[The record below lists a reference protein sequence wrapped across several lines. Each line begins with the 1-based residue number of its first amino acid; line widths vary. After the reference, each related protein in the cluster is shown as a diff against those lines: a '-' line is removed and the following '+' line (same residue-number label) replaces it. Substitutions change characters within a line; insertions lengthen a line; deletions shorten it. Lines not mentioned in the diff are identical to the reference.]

1 MSEWHR
7 LLQRQIRKHLGG
19 EIRPELVGFV
29 QAVDAAYADMDKD
42 KAFVERTLELSLGE
56 LLDLNGTLHRQQ
68 AELSAA
74 MHQVMESLRYASRL
88 QRAQLPHA
96 ERLCDRFADFS
107 VHWSPRDTIGG
118 DLWWVS
124 PGDAAGRFS
133 VVIVDCTG
141 HGVPGAMVSLL
152 ASTSLEQIY
161 SHHEEPAPAAAL
173 RALDRVIR
181 RGLNQDKPGAT
192 GEDGCDA
199 AIVQIDPAAAEI
211 HFAGSRIDLFCVS
224 PNRAIER
231 IGGGR
236 DSLGYPGESLRP
248 PQQHTRP
255 LAPEQML
262 VMASDGLFDQIGL
275 ASTGRRR
282 SFGVARLI
290 RVLEQLES
298 QSCVAAIEA
307 IDQALNAWQ
316 GAENRRDDVTVLA
329 FALPAAQPRPTA
341 GRQTTSDHCT

>member
-1 MSEWHR
+1 MSDLHR

-19 EIRPELVGFV
+19 EVRPELEAFV
-29 QAVDAAYADMDKD
+29 QAIDIAYADMDKD
-42 KAFVERTLELSLGE
+42 KAFVERTLELSLAE
-56 LLDLNGTLHRQQ
+56 LLELNGTLHQQQ

-88 QRAQLPHA
+88 QRAQLPQA
-96 ERLCDRFADFS
+96 ERLRDRFSDFS

-161 SHHEEPAPAAAL
+161 SHHEEPEPATAL
-173 RALDRVIR
+173 LSLDRVIR

-199 AIVQIDPAAAEI
+199 AILQIDPAAAEF

-224 PNRAIER
+224 PNQPIEQ
-231 IGGGR
+231 IAAGR

-248 PQQHTRP
+248 PQQHSRKI
-255 LAPEQML
+255 AANQML

-307 IDQALNAWQ
+307 IDQALKSWQ
-316 GAENRRDDVTVLA
+316 GTENRRDDVTVLA
-329 FALPAAQPRPTA
+329 FALPATHPQPAHGRNPT
-341 GRQTTSDHCT
+341 TDHCT

>member
-1 MSEWHR
+1 MSDLHR

-19 EIRPELVGFV
+19 EIRPELESFV
-29 QAVDAAYADMDKD
+29 QAIDAAYADMDKD
-42 KAFVERTLELSLGE
+42 KAFVERTLELSLAE
-56 LLDLNGTLHRQQ
+56 LLELNGTLHQQQ

-88 QRAQLPHA
+88 QRAQLPQA
-96 ERLCDRFADFS
+96 ERLRDRFSDFS

-124 PGDAAGRFS
+124 PGDTAGRFS

-161 SHHEEPAPAAAL
+161 SHREEPAPAAAL
-173 RALDRVIR
+173 LALDRVIR

-199 AIVQIDPAAAEI
+199 AILQIDSASAEI

-224 PNRAIER
+224 PNQPIEQ
-231 IGGGR
+231 IVAGR
-236 DSLGYPGESLRP
+236 DSLGYPGDVLQP
-248 PQQHTRP
+248 PQQHTRKIV
-255 LAPEQML
+255 PEQIL

-290 RVLEQLES
+290 RVLEELES
-298 QSCVAAIEA
+298 RSCVAAIEA
-307 IDQALNAWQ
+307 IDQALQNWQ
-316 GAENRRDDVTVLA
+316 GTENRRDDVTVLA
-329 FALPAAQPRPTA
+329 FSLPNFQSRPST
-341 GRQTTSDHCT
+341 GPQTTIDHRT